1 MALTKEIAVDQITV
15 TENGI
20 VLVREVTRI
29 MEDGKEISKQYH
41 RTSFAPSDD
50 VSAQPQNVQ
59 DICNVAWTTEIVSA
73 YQAQQA
79 QIAQEQA
86 DRQAQQ
92 EAQNNLPQ

>member
-15 TENGI
+15 TENGT

-29 MEDGKEISKQYH
+29 MENGNELSKQYH
-41 RTSFAPSDD
+41 RTSFAPASD

-73 YQAQQA
+73 YQSQQT
-79 QIAQEQA
+79 
-86 DRQAQQ
+86 
-92 EAQNNLPQ
+92 QNTLPQ